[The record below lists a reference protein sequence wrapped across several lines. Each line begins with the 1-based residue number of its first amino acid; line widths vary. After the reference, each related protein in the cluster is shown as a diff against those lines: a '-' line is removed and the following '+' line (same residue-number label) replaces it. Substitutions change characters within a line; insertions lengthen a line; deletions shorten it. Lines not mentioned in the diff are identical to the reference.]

1 VIAHDVLWGI
11 FLLVAVFVAGGMLFL
26 LLRGERIGTM
36 KLPGR
41 IHLAVASFNVTGSA
55 MHARLTVAREGGA
68 STRVQMRVVLS
79 TAMYMERLAPA
90 EAASIAQL
98 LESAA
103 ERLRLPWS

>member
-1 VIAHDVLWGI
+1 
-11 FLLVAVFVAGGMLFL
+11 
-26 LLRGERIGTM
+26 
-36 KLPGR
+36 
-41 IHLAVASFNVTGSA
+41 
-55 MHARLTVAREGGA
+55 
-68 STRVQMRVVLS
+68 MRVVLS